1 MKRVLAIDGGG
12 IKGVFPASF
21 LAALEQTLNLDNV
34 GSYFDLIVGTS
45 TGGIIA
51 LALGLGLSGQD
62 ILSFY
67 EQHGPAIFCGSR
79 RLRGYRSWF
88 RSKYDPLPLRSAL
101 QTVFGEKRLG
111 DSSRRLV
118 IPSLDI
124 AKGEVHIW
132 KTAHHPRFQTDYRAS
147 AVDVAM
153 ATAAAP
159 TYFPTHRLASGI
171 PLVDGGTWANNPVAI
186 GVVEAIGIL
195 GWAPAELRV
204 LSLGCTSTPLKF
216 DWSRPQSLGK
226 LGWALKIVDVFMIG
240 QSSGA
245 MGMAQ
250 HLVPDR
256 ENIVRVSPV
265 VGPQFALDD
274 ARMIST
280 LKGLG
285 SSEARQW
292 LPKLEAKFFECKAND
307 FVSLAGSTPA
317 SDAISKR

>member
-1 MKRVLAIDGGG
+1 MRRILAIDGGG

-21 LAALEQTLNLDNV
+21 LAALEETLCLDDL

-51 LALGLGLSGQD
+51 LALGMGISGKGV
-62 ILSFY
+62 LTFY
-67 EQHGPAIFCGSR
+67 EEHGPAIFSGSR

-88 RSKYDPLPLRSAL
+88 RPKYDPLPLRTAL
-101 QTVFGEKRLG
+101 QTVFGGKRLG
-111 DSSRRLV
+111 DSMRRLV
-118 IPSLDI
+118 IPSLDL

-132 KTAHHPRFQTDYRAS
+132 KTAHHCRFQTDYRAS

-186 GVVEAIGIL
+186 AVVEAIGIL
-195 GWAPAELRV
+195 GWSADELRV
-204 LSLGCTSTPLKF
+204 LSIGCTSTPLRF

-226 LGWALKIVDVFMIG
+226 LGWASKFVDVFMLG

-245 MGMAQ
+245 MGMAM
-250 HLVPDR
+250 HLVTNR
-256 ENIVRVSPV
+256 ENIFRVSPI
-265 VGPQFALDD
+265 VGPQFTLDD
-274 ARMIST
+274 VRLIPT

-285 SSEARQW
+285 VAEARQW
-292 LPKLEAKFFECKAND
+292 LPRIQPIFFHEPAEE
-307 FVSLAGSTPA
+307 FVSCATA
-317 SDAISKR
+317 TEI

>member
-1 MKRVLAIDGGG
+1 MRRILAIDGGG

-21 LAALEQTLNLDNV
+21 LAALEKTLCLDNA
-34 GSYFDLIVGTS
+34 GDYFDLIVGTS

-51 LALGLGLSGQD
+51 LALGLGISGQG

-67 EQHGPAIFCGSR
+67 EEYGPAIFRGSR
-79 RLRGYRSWF
+79 KTRLYRSWF
-88 RSKYDPLPLRSAL
+88 RSKYDPVPLRKAL
-101 QTVFGEKRLG
+101 EAVFATKRLG
-111 DSSRRLV
+111 DSVRRLV

-132 KTAHHPRFQTDYRAS
+132 KTAHHPRFQTDYKAS

-186 GVVEAIGIL
+186 AVVEAIGIL
-195 GWAPAELRV
+195 DWPPEELRV
-204 LSLGCTSTPLKF
+204 LTIGCTSTPLGF
-216 DWSRPQSLGK
+216 DWSRRQSLGQF
-226 LGWALKIVDVFMIG
+226 GWASKIVDVFMLG

-250 HLVPDR
+250 HLIPNR
-256 ENIVRVSPV
+256 ENIYRVSPV
-265 VGPQFALDD
+265 VAPQFTLDD
-274 ARMIST
+274 VRLIPT

-285 SSEARQW
+285 SAEARQW
-292 LPKLEAKFFECKAND
+292 LPRLKSVFF
-307 FVSLAGSTPA
+307 
-317 SDAISKR
+317 

>member
-1 MKRVLAIDGGG
+1 MRRILAIDGGG

-21 LAALEQTLNLDNV
+21 LAALEETLRLDNL

-51 LALGLGLSGQD
+51 LALGMGISGKGV
-62 ILSFY
+62 LSFY
-67 EQHGPAIFCGSR
+67 EEHGPAIFSGSR
-79 RLRGYRSWF
+79 RLRGYSSWV
-88 RSKYDPLPLRSAL
+88 RPKYDPAHLRTAL

-111 DSSRRLV
+111 DSTRRLV
-118 IPSLDI
+118 IPSLDL

-147 AVDVAM
+147 MVDVAL

-186 GVVEAIGIL
+186 AVVEAIGIL
-195 GWAPAELRV
+195 GWSPAELRV
-204 LSLGCTSTPLKF
+204 LSIGCTSTPLRF
-216 DWSRPQSLGK
+216 DWSRQQSLGK
-226 LGWALKIVDVFMIG
+226 FGWANKIVDVFMLG

-245 MGMAQ
+245 LGMAQ
-250 HLVPDR
+250 HLVPNR
-256 ENIVRVSPV
+256 ENIFRVSPV
-265 VGPQFALDD
+265 VGPQFTLDD
-274 ARMIST
+274 VRLIPT

-285 SSEARQW
+285 TAEARQW
-292 LPKLEAKFFECKAND
+292 LPRIQAIFFHEPAEE
-307 FVSLAGSTPA
+307 FVSCANETES
-317 SDAISKR
+317 